1 MPSVWTRK
9 QKGYSAL
16 DQRVVSSEEGIVRAG
31 RLLNA
36 TMERNRIVC
45 VFDGDYSAHGSV
57 VYSAVRL
64 LIDQLGDDVS
74 YDVFCQDVYRG
85 PKFKGAAR
93 VTEGQRIRA
102 LPGPIK
108 HIARRLRHMA
118 ISLRIS
124 ESPERWA
131 SNLEQGEEKLL
142 PHLFDADNIQA
153 VIVFTTDP
161 GFALRVARIAHI
173 YASTETPHL
182 IVVTPNGRM
191 DPRAKT
197 DLDWLGVHV
206 LQDGD
211 LVVNRN
217 RAASPDSAD
226 DPEIKVTS
234 PMFSF
239 LAPEEYPRQLTNV
252 RDQIEWPAWIGAN
265 RPYPRRVRDVVLF
278 VRPDWTNCG
287 SGTTFENLARW
298 FRERDSLLI
307 DVGIWPFGEHFDPI
321 GLKARVDSEQHH
333 IRAALYFAARRS
345 TCALHV
351 VRQIGILFRWFP
363 WSVARQKL
371 LQYSLAAK
379 PRLIRQAVRRAKIS
393 HIYLNHYFTYGYAHD
408 FIADRPFFLDTH
420 DIQTVNFIH
429 HNQRNAITRRAD
441 RFVASLRDEME
452 ISGMAA
458 RLCFVSPD
466 ELDLAALHLDRARLD
481 YVLPLPGVTACPPR
495 PPGTPPN
502 LLIISSNNMANEQ
515 SLNWFFSQVWPAVLR
530 LSQGQ
535 PTPTLRIC
543 GNIDAAMAHVNFPD
557 VEFVGVVPE
566 LWTYYD
572 ECDLVLLPI
581 ITGGGVAIKTLEAVM
596 HERPVLATRHALRGL
611 PDDVVR
617 TIGHEDDPVEYAKSL
632 LEIVLDKTRHRARLD
647 RSRQAAALL
656 KEHSFYGTLG
666 RAVDAVRLGEP
677 QVARVPATRQDR
689 SNPSPL

>member
-1 MPSVWTRK
+1 M
-9 QKGYSAL
+9 L
-16 DQRVVSSEEGIVRAG
+16 DELSVSSEADTSAVSRSV
-31 RLLNA
+31 NH
-36 TMERNRIVC
+36 TTKRNRIVC
-45 VFDGDYSAHGSV
+45 IFDEDYSAQGSL
-57 VYSAVRL
+57 VYSAIRL
-64 LIDQLGDDVS
+64 LIGQLGDDAS
-74 YDVFCQDVYRG
+74 YDVFCQSLYRG
-85 PKFKGAAR
+85 PKFASAVR
-93 VTEGQRIRA
+93 VTEGKRAA
-102 LPGPIK
+102 LPWPIK
-108 HIARRLRHMA
+108 RIVRRLHHLA

-124 ESPERWA
+124 ESPGRWA
-131 SNLEQGEEKLL
+131 SNLAQGEEKLL

-153 VIVFTTDP
+153 VIVFATDSE
-161 GFALRVARIAHI
+161 FALRVARIAHI
-173 YASTETPHL
+173 YSSTETPHL
-182 IVVTPNGRM
+182 IVVTPNDRM
-191 DPRAKT
+191 SPRIKT

-217 RAASPDSAD
+217 RAAIPDSVD
-226 DPEIKVTS
+226 DSEIKVTS
-234 PMFSF
+234 PIFSF
-239 LAPEEYPRQLTNV
+239 LAPEEYPRQLTNP
-252 RDQIEWPAWIGAN
+252 RDRIEWPAWIGAN

-345 TCALHV
+345 TCVPHV

-379 PRLIRQAVRRAKIS
+379 PRLIRQAIRRAKIS
-393 HIYLNHYFTYGYAHD
+393 HIYLNHYFTYGYARD
-408 FIADRPFFLDTH
+408 FIAGRPFFLDTH
-420 DIQTVNFIH
+420 DVQTINFIH
-429 HNQRNAITRRAD
+429 HNQRNAITLRAD
-441 RFVASLRDEME
+441 RFVTSLRDEME
-452 ISGMAA
+452 ISGMAT
-458 RLCFVSPD
+458 RLCFVSPE

-481 YVLPLPGVTACPPR
+481 YVLPLPGVIACPPR
-495 PPGTPPN
+495 PPGVPPR

-535 PTPTLRIC
+535 PVPGLRIC
-543 GNIDAAMAHVNFPD
+543 GNIDAVMAHVNFPG

-581 ITGGGVAIKTLEAVM
+581 VTGGGVAIKTLEAVM

-632 LEIVLDKTRHRARLD
+632 LEIVSDQTRHRARLD

-677 QVARVPATRQDR
+677 QVARVPAIRQDR